1 MTSTPNLF
9 EARNTDPV
17 TSHESAAALDHTLR
31 DHHRY
36 VLSWLRAYGP
46 ATDDDIADAMV
57 GCGRTDRHETARR
70 WVRTLR
76 ERHELIVPEV
86 DDHGD
91 PLTALNRS
99 GRSAILWRAAP

>member
-1 MTSTPNLF
+1 MSNTPNLF
-9 EARNTDPV
+9 EARNTDPH
-17 TSHESAAALDHTLR
+17 TSHEAARSLDHTLR

-36 VLSWLRAYGP
+36 VLSWLSAYGP
-46 ATDDDIADAMV
+46 ATDDEIADAMV

-86 DDHGD
+86 DDQGD
-91 PLTALNRS
+91 PLTAVNRS

>member
-1 MTSTPNLF
+1 MTYQPNLF
-9 EARNTDPV
+9 EARNTDPH

-57 GCGRTDRHETARR
+57 GNGRTDRHETARR

-86 DDHGD
+86 DDCGD